1 LFLGQSSITPTVR
14 LLDRRL
20 LALAPLLLACACRDA
35 PPPSKEEGY
44 GEPVGVLLN
53 AAGALPAMEI
63 ALAVDRGTEI
73 DPLVT
78 PLSRV
83 LHEAVKACPDFVR
96 ASAAGGV
103 TQMAF
108 AIDQGKVEE
117 PVASGAHP
125 DACLAASLRGQSVAP
140 LPAGAPPRLRVLAQ
154 IRNAPAPQ
162 PSDDP

>member
-1 LFLGQSSITPTVR
+1 MFLRQRSIAPTVR
-14 LLDRRL
+14 SFDRRL

-35 PPPSKEEGY
+35 PPAPKEEAY

-63 ALAVDRGTEI
+63 ALAVDQGIEI

-78 PLSRV
+78 PLSRAI
-83 LHEAVKACPDFVR
+83 HEAVKACPDFVR

-103 TQMAF
+103 TQIAF
-108 AIDQGKVEE
+108 SIDQGKVEE
-117 PVASGAHP
+117 PVSSGAHP
-125 DACLAASLRGQSVAP
+125 DACLAARLRGQPVAP
-140 LPAGAPPRLRVLAQ
+140 LPAGAPPQLRVLAQ